1 MTNVE
6 RLQHQNIIASG
17 TLDQTLADHI
27 NKLSES
33 ELQVIIDLHNLD
45 ANKTP
50 WPIDHNGRLSVP
62 IL

>member
-6 RLQHQNIIASG
+6 KLQKQNIIASG
-17 TLDQTLADHI
+17 KLDQTLADHI
-27 NKLSES
+27 NKLLES
-33 ELQVIIDLHNLD
+33 ELHVIIDLHKLT

-50 WPIDHNGRLSVP
+50 WPIDRNGQLSVT